1 MIELNR
7 TTKWQRIALAALLV
21 LSAPFALAD
30 TPKEAHVPPVPL
42 LWKVSDQDNSV
53 YLLGSFHLL
62 RPDDYPLS
70 ADVQSAFEDAESL
83 MFEVPPGDM
92 DSPTVSRMMMQ
103 AALRRDGTTLESDV
117 DAATWT
123 QLQAWTSK
131 NGVPLANL
139 ASFKPWFASLTISI
153 TEMMAQGLDPKLG
166 LDAHFM
172 QQAQAVGK
180 PTAGLEQIADQV
192 LLLSGMDAVEQR
204 QLLKEALEEAA
215 KGSAQT
221 EKMHRAWRSGDA
233 RFLLEEMATK
243 LKREFP
249 RLYQRINVD
258 RNDAWLPKI
267 QQRLDASGT
276 DDTLIIVGALHLLG
290 NDGVVEKLRTRGY
303 QVERICGACTVK

>member
-1 MIELNR
+1 MS
-7 TTKWQRIALAALLV
+7 QRIALAALLA
-21 LSAPFALAD
+21 LSAPFVLAD
-30 TPKEAHVPPVPL
+30 TPKPAHAPPVPL

-70 ADVQSAFEDAESL
+70 ADVEAAFDDAESL
-83 MFEVPPGDM
+83 MFEIPPGDM
-92 DSPTVSRMMMQ
+92 DSPAVTRMMMQ

-117 DAATWT
+117 DAATWS
-123 QLQAWTSK
+123 QLQAWTTK
-131 NGVPLANL
+131 NGVPLASL

-172 QQAQAVGK
+172 QKAQAAGK
-180 PTAGLEQIADQV
+180 PTAGLEQVADQV
-192 LLLSGMDAVEQR
+192 NLLSGMDEVEQR
-204 QLLKEALEEAA
+204 QLLKEALKEAA

-221 EKMHRAWRSGDA
+221 EKLHRAWRNGDVRLLSG
-233 RFLLEEMATK
+233 EMATE

-258 RNDAWLPKI
+258 RNDAWVPQIRK
-267 QQRLDASGT
+267 RLDAPGS
-276 DDTLIIVGALHLLG
+276 DDTLVIVGALHLLG
-290 NDGVVEKLRTRGY
+290 EDGVVEKLRAQGY
-303 QVERICGACTVK
+303 RVERVCAACTVK